1 MQRALIS
8 FIVFVCVIL
17 IFDMMWNDSMLTVE
31 LYRGMRVAAQQVDSA
46 AGNLVAFLNRR

>member
-1 MQRALIS
+1 MQRTLIS

-31 LYRGMRVAAQQVDSA
+31 LYRGMRVAAHQVDSA

>member
-8 FIVFVCVIL
+8 LIVFICVIL
-17 IFDMMWNDSMLTVE
+17 IFDMMWNDSMLTLE
-31 LYRGMRVAAQQVDSA
+31 LYRGLRVAAHNVDGA

>member
-17 IFDMMWNDSMLTVE
+17 IFDMMWNDSMLTLE
-31 LYRGMRVAAQQVDSA
+31 LYRGLRTAARHFDNA
-46 AGNLVAFLNRR
+46 ASNLVAFLNRR